1 MLDVLAGRKEPK
13 GLSGSVL
20 VDGRRQPKNFKCMTG
35 YVVQDDVVMGTL
47 TVRENFMFSANLRL
61 SSDISQSVKKA
72 KVEEVIQELGLSACA
87 DSKVRISLAEAYVY
101 CYVLLLL

>member
-1 MLDVLAGRKEPK
+1 MLDVLAGRKEPT
-13 GLSGSVL
+13 GLSGTVL
-20 VDGRRQPKNFKCMTG
+20 VDGKHQPKNFKCMTG

-61 SSDISQSVKKA
+61 SSDIPQSVKKA

-87 DSKVRISLAEAYVY
+87 DSKVS
-101 CYVLLLL
+101 VLLA